1 MILSAPF
8 IVRPVATTLLSL
20 AIVLAGMLSFFLLPV
35 APLPQVDIPTI
46 SVSASLPGASPETMA
61 SSVATP
67 LERSLGS
74 IAGVTEMTSS
84 STQGSTRVTLQFDL
98 SRDINGAA
106 RDVQAAINAARSLL
120 PTSLRSNPTYHKS
133 NPSDAPIMTLA
144 MTSDTLSQGQMY
156 DLASTIVA
164 QKLSQV
170 DGVGEVTVGGSSLP
184 AVRVTVLP
192 GALAN
197 RGVSLDDVRTALA
210 NANANRPKGVLE
222 NDQYHWQVM
231 VNDQL
236 SRAEQYRP
244 LIVAWR
250 DGAPVRVSDVAKVE
264 DSVED
269 LYQTGFYNQ
278 RNAILMIVRRQAD
291 ANIIETVDAVRAPVS
306 YTHLGRGRAAG
317 AGRHQRGVEPA
328 AQRPAGAAD
337 LQQGQPGRRGGADA
351 GDHLAHHAAAAG
363 ARPGGHAGRAEAV
376 ADSGRCLLYTSR
388 CV

>member
-1 MILSAPF
+1 
-8 IVRPVATTLLSL
+8 
-20 AIVLAGMLSFFLLPV
+20 
-35 APLPQVDIPTI
+35 
-46 SVSASLPGASPETMA
+46 MA

-84 STQGSTRVTLQFDL
+84 SSQGSTRVTLQFDL

-144 MTSDTLSQGQMY
+144 LTSDTLSQGQLY

-222 NDQYHWQVM
+222 NDRYHWQVM

-236 SRAEQYRP
+236 SRAEQYKP

-269 LYQTGFYNQ
+269 LYQTGFFND
-278 RNAILMIVRRQAD
+278 RKAILMILRRQAD
-291 ANIIETVDAVRAPVS
+291 ANIIETVDAVRAQLPMLSALMPADVKMS
-306 YTHLGRGRAAG
+306 VAQDRTPSIRASLHEAELTLVIAVGLVVLVVLLFLPLARRADPQRRG
-317 AGRHQRGVEPA
+317 AGVADRHLLRHVPVRLHAEHDLADGADRGH
-328 AQRPAGAAD
+328 RLRG
-337 LQQGQPGRRGGADA
+337 GRRHRGAGEHHAPRRARHDADA
-351 GDHLAHHAAAAG
+351 RACAAR
-363 ARPGGHAGRAEAV
+363 ARSASP
-376 ADSGRCLLYTSR
+376 C
-388 CV
+388 CP